1 MSMSPQPQRTRPEH
15 VPDLPGMVSR
25 LWHFFDQATPG
36 SLRELEARAKA
47 QAQDF
52 RIPYRERRYWADV
65 LHLVRNQAR

>member
-1 MSMSPQPQRTRPEH
+1 
-15 VPDLPGMVSR
+15 MVSR

-36 SLRELEARAKA
+36 SLRELEAHAKA

-65 LHLVRNQAR
+65 LHMVRNQVR